1 MNVELNEAQRIIEQ
15 AIVTRRRIMIVAPMG
30 AGKTLA
36 TLHALEQ
43 LPELRRVLVI
53 APKRVAQSV
62 WVQEAEKFQ
71 SSLHVRFCLRALD
84 VKLFLMEPSD
94 RKLCVCSVT
103 RIGEIPHGCWDAVI
117 LDESTLFK
125 HPRSIRSKQARR
137 ICNKVPYRILL
148 TGTPIH
154 NGYEGLWHQCLL
166 VDGGAALGRS
176 LTEFRRRYER
186 VKFQVNGVVSVY
198 EVDPQKTHL
207 LAQDCRPIVCVVRNY
222 VALPPI
228 LYKTIAVA
236 LPDAV
241 LARYKDFE
249 ASSVLTYREQTGT
262 DAFDG
267 KERTLIAFSRASLG
281 LKLRQFASGFLYTDE
296 QCVQYQR
303 LHRAKIETL
312 RDIAEAQDRPILVAY
327 QFRSELAELQAS
339 FPRSRTLDTAAD
351 IEEWNAGCIPMGLV
365 HPQSCGHGL
374 NLQDGGCT
382 LVWFSLT
389 YDAELY
395 AQLNKRLHRRGQCD
409 TVSILHLVAAATI
422 DERIMKVLLKKQTE
436 ANMFNEQIG
445 YGKEK

>member
-166 VDGGAALGRS
+166 VDVAQRWAGA
-176 LTEFRRRYER
+176 
-186 VKFQVNGVVSVY
+186 
-198 EVDPQKTHL
+198 
-207 LAQDCRPIVCVVRNY
+207 
-222 VALPPI
+222 
-228 LYKTIAVA
+228 
-236 LPDAV
+236 
-241 LARYKDFE
+241 
-249 ASSVLTYREQTGT
+249 
-262 DAFDG
+262 
-267 KERTLIAFSRASLG
+267 
-281 LKLRQFASGFLYTDE
+281 
-296 QCVQYQR
+296 
-303 LHRAKIETL
+303 
-312 RDIAEAQDRPILVAY
+312 
-327 QFRSELAELQAS
+327 
-339 FPRSRTLDTAAD
+339 
-351 IEEWNAGCIPMGLV
+351 
-365 HPQSCGHGL
+365 
-374 NLQDGGCT
+374 
-382 LVWFSLT
+382 
-389 YDAELY
+389 
-395 AQLNKRLHRRGQCD
+395 
-409 TVSILHLVAAATI
+409 
-422 DERIMKVLLKKQTE
+422 
-436 ANMFNEQIG
+436 
-445 YGKEK
+445 